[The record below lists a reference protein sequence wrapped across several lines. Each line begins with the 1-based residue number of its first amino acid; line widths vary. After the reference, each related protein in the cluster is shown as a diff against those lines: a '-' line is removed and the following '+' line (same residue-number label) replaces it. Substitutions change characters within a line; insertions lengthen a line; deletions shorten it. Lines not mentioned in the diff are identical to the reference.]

1 MEVATVTVR
10 LAGDLNMQI
19 PRHKVTPPEVM
30 LLRAIHG
37 HDAVVDIKGIHM
49 DRREHRAEKARL
61 LERYDRKTV
70 ERLFPGVLPQLP
82 VTFKDAEGVPDIEI
96 EEADAV
102 LDAAQSSPAEGM
114 IDADAE

>member
-19 PRHKVTPPEVM
+19 PRHGVTPPEAAV
-30 LLRAIHG
+30 LRAIHG
-37 HDAVVDIKGIHM
+37 SDAVVDIKNIHM

-61 LERYDRKTV
+61 LERYDRKVV

-82 VTFKDAEGVPDIEI
+82 ITFKDIEALPEIEI
-96 EEADAV
+96 EESDGVELETRQSDASE
-102 LDAAQSSPAEGM
+102 A
-114 IDADAE
+114 IDADTE